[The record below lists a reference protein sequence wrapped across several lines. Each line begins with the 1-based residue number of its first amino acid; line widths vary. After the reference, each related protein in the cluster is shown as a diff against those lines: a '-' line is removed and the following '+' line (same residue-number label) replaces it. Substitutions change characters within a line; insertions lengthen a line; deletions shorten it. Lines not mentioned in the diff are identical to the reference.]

1 MNLYAYWPD
10 SQTFYGIKTNDAE
23 ALRSLEAAEFAA
35 ASNPL
40 ARVDELVDI
49 GAINEAR
56 ALRGLAQTSRPR
68 TSTTTAS
75 SGVIEWGSP
84 KKSRAIAQPQR
95 VTQHRAHRR
104 RPQRRGVG
112 ASCSTTDPP
121 SSMTVALDSLSS
133 FLTSQLTK
141 RSNTTNRP

>member
-1 MNLYAYWPD
+1 VNLYAYWPD
-10 SQTFYGIKTNDAE
+10 SQTFYGIKTNDVE

-56 ALRGLAQTSRPR
+56 ALRALAQTSRPR

-75 SGVIEWGSP
+75 SGVIKWGSP
-84 KKSRAIAQPQR
+84 TKSRAIAQPQR
-95 VTQHRAHRR
+95 ITQRRAHRR
-104 RPQRRGVG
+104 RPQRRVVG

-121 SSMTVALDSLSS
+121 SSMTVALDSLSPV
-133 FLTSQLTK
+133 LTSQTQ
-141 RSNTTNRP
+141 RSFPD